1 MTTGQAPIRI
11 KTGNALDVE
20 DTTSNVA
27 INQAMMEALSAA
39 NIDGKDVYP
48 NYVGAQHLS
57 AADAII
63 HGAFKAGSMMIGA
76 GGVNISSAEDGETP
90 TTGLYMG
97 GSLFSLYKS
106 GVSQVTLDGQTGNAS
121 FKGTVYADAGSF
133 PGSLVTG
140 NISVA
145 SGGVTISNDGGASGI
160 YIGANQIY
168 CKAGGV
174 TKFLLNGAT
183 GEITAYKFTLVADS
197 ASQLNLGSG
206 THVFADS
213 IQVGGT
219 PGVTL
224 GTMKTGI
231 GTAQST
237 ADTAKST
244 ANTAKSTADSALSE
258 AQGRIKPGGGVTV
271 DGDKYITT
279 IDMSGGIVIKTGTST
294 AKTQMTSKGI
304 AIYNSDG
311 TCVVQ
316 ADHSNGVW
324 VNNASSTPGVTER
337 VSCAY
342 GGSEVGY
349 LAAYSGSL
357 RLISLKD
364 NPLWV
369 GGYGDLNL
377 MSNVGDVYL
386 FSGDSSKTLY
396 LGYSS
401 YPFGRISLN
410 GSVTVEV
417 GSAPTQGAASGLN
430 SGSLRLATGGSL
442 WLVDGSGKW
451 DRVRTKNY
459 NP

>member
-197 ASQLNLGSG
+197 ASKLNLGSG

-224 GTMKTGI
+224 GTMKDDI
-231 GTAQST
+231 SDA
-237 ADTAKST
+237 ADA
-244 ANTAKSTADSALSE
+244 AADAASDAATALSE

-271 DGDKYITT
+271 DGDKYITS
-279 IDMSGGIVIKTGTST
+279 IDMSSGIVIKTSTST
-294 AKTQMTSKGI
+294 ARTQMTSNGI
-304 AIYNSDG
+304 AIYNSSG
-311 TCVVQ
+311 TCAVQ
-316 ADHSNGVW
+316 ADHTNGVW
-324 VNNASSTPGVTER
+324 INNASDTPGTPERLSLAYDGTEKMWIAA
-337 VSCAY
+337 VGISSSFYENWIYSPSSDLYISAGEKLHLQGYDASDNSCVILR
-342 GGSEVGY
+342 GGPGIYWGSGTPSMS
-349 LAAYSGSL
+349 ADDGSL
-357 RLISLKD
+357 
-364 NPLWV
+364 
-369 GGYGDLNL
+369 
-377 MSNVGDVYL
+377 YL
-386 FSGDSSKTLY
+386 S
-396 LGYSS
+396 
-401 YPFGRISLN
+401 
-410 GSVTVEV
+410 
-417 GSAPTQGAASGLN
+417 
-430 SGSLRLATGGSL
+430 TGGSA
-442 WLVDGSGKW
+442 WLRTGSAWKRFWLDGSQTGK
-451 DRVRTKNY
+451 VSHTH
-459 NP
+459 

>member
-145 SGGVTISNDGGASGI
+145 SGGVTISNDGGSSGI

-168 CKAGGV
+168 CKASGV

-213 IQVGGT
+213 IQVGST
-219 PGVTL
+219 PGITF
-224 GTMKTGI
+224 GTMKGDI
-231 GTAQST
+231 SDA
-237 ADTAKST
+237 ADA
-244 ANTAKSTADSALSE
+244 AADAASDAATALSE

-271 DGDKYITT
+271 DGDKHITT
-279 IDMSGGIVIKTGTST
+279 IDMSGGIVIKTSTST
-294 AKTQMTSKGI
+294 ARVQMTSNGI
-304 AIYNSDG
+304 AIYNSSG
-311 TCVVQ
+311 TVVVQ
-316 ADHSNGVW
+316 ADHSNGLW
-324 VNNASSTPGVTER
+324 VNNDISDFPGVTER
-337 VSCAY
+337 VSLAY
-342 GGSEVGY
+342 GGYEVGSIAGANSTTVQFQQRGNGDT
-349 LAAYSGSL
+349 LSINFDLVELCPSITGAVV
-357 RLISLKD
+357 R
-364 NPLWV
+364 V
-369 GGYGDLNL
+369 GGYSELYAKHRTYDGSYKGDAT
-377 MSNVGDVYL
+377 
-386 FSGDSSKTLY
+386 FSFY
-396 LGYSS
+396 
-401 YPFGRISLN
+401 
-410 GSVTVEV
+410 
-417 GSAPTQGAASGLN
+417 AAS
-430 SGSLRLATGGSL
+430 SSGGSPT
-442 WLVDGSGKW
+442 VKHTVTFKDGLITSW
-451 DRVRTKNY
+451 AAS
-459 NP
+459 

>member
-1 MTTGQAPIRI
+1 M
-11 KTGNALDVE
+11 
-20 DTTSNVA
+20 
-27 INQAMMEALSAA
+27 
-39 NIDGKDVYP
+39 
-48 NYVGAQHLS
+48 
-57 AADAII
+57 
-63 HGAFKAGSMMIGA
+63 
-76 GGVNISSAEDGETP
+76 NISSAEDGETA

-213 IQVGGT
+213 IQVGST
-219 PGVTL
+219 PGITF

-271 DGDKYITT
+271 DVDKYITT

-294 AKTQMTSKGI
+294 AKTQMTSNGI
-304 AIYNSDG
+304 AIYNSSG
-311 TCVVQ
+311 TVVVQ
-316 ADHSNGVW
+316 ADHSNGLW
-324 VNNASSTPGVTER
+324 VNNDTSGSPGVTER
-337 VSCAY
+337 VSLAY
-342 GGSEVGY
+342 GGY
-349 LAAYSGSL
+349 
-357 RLISLKD
+357 
-364 NPLWV
+364 
-369 GGYGDLNL
+369 
-377 MSNVGDVYL
+377 
-386 FSGDSSKTLY
+386 
-396 LGYSS
+396 
-401 YPFGRISLN
+401 
-410 GSVTVEV
+410 EV
-417 GSAPTQGAASGLN
+417 GSIAGGNSTTVQFQQRGNGDTLSINFDLVELCPSISGVVRVGGDSELYAKHRTYDGSYKGDTTFSFYAAS
-430 SGSLRLATGGSL
+430 SSGGSPT
-442 WLVDGSGKW
+442 VKHTVTFKDGLITSW
-451 DRVRTKNY
+451 AAS
-459 NP
+459 

>member
-145 SGGVTISNDGGASGI
+145 SGGVTISNDGGSSGI

-168 CKAGGV
+168 CKASGV

-213 IQVGGT
+213 IQVGST
-219 PGVTL
+219 PGITL
-224 GTMKTGI
+224 GTMKDDI
-231 GTAQST
+231 SDA
-237 ADTAKST
+237 ADA
-244 ANTAKSTADSALSE
+244 AADAASDAATALSE

-271 DGDKYITT
+271 DGNKYITS
-279 IDMSGGIVIKTGTST
+279 IDMSSGIVIKTSTST
-294 AKTQMTSKGI
+294 ARTQITSNGI
-304 AIYNSDG
+304 AIYNSSG

-316 ADHSNGVW
+316 ADHSNGIW
-324 VNNASSTPGVTER
+324 VNNDTSGSPGVTER
-337 VSCAY
+337 VSLAY
-342 GGSEVGY
+342 DGY
-349 LAAYSGSL
+349 
-357 RLISLKD
+357 
-364 NPLWV
+364 
-369 GGYGDLNL
+369 
-377 MSNVGDVYL
+377 
-386 FSGDSSKTLY
+386 
-396 LGYSS
+396 
-401 YPFGRISLN
+401 
-410 GSVTVEV
+410 EV
-417 GSAPTQGAASGLN
+417 GSIAGGNSTTVQFQQRGNGDTLSINFDLVELCPSIPGVVRVGDYSELYAKHRTYDGSYKGDTTFSFYAAS
-430 SGSLRLATGGSL
+430 SSGGSPT
-442 WLVDGSGKW
+442 VKHTVTFKDGLITSW
-451 DRVRTKNY
+451 AAS
-459 NP
+459 

>member
-213 IQVGGT
+213 IQVGST
-219 PGVTL
+219 PGITF
-224 GTMKTGI
+224 GTMKGDI
-231 GTAQST
+231 SDA
-237 ADTAKST
+237 ADA
-244 ANTAKSTADSALSE
+244 AADAASDAATALSE
-258 AQGRIKPGGGVTV
+258 AKGRIKPGGGVTV
-271 DGDKYITT
+271 DGDKHITT
-279 IDMSGGIVIKTGTST
+279 IDMSGGIVIKTSTST
-294 AKTQMTSKGI
+294 ARVQMTSKGI
-304 AIYNSDG
+304 AIYNSSG
-311 TCVVQ
+311 TVVVQ
-316 ADHSNGVW
+316 ADHSNGLW
-324 VNNASSTPGVTER
+324 VNNDTSGSPGVTER
-337 VSCAY
+337 VSLAY
-342 GGSEVGY
+342 DGY
-349 LAAYSGSL
+349 
-357 RLISLKD
+357 
-364 NPLWV
+364 
-369 GGYGDLNL
+369 
-377 MSNVGDVYL
+377 
-386 FSGDSSKTLY
+386 
-396 LGYSS
+396 
-401 YPFGRISLN
+401 
-410 GSVTVEV
+410 EV
-417 GSAPTQGAASGLN
+417 GSIAGGNSTTVQFQQRGNGDTLSINFDLVELCPSISGVVRVGGDSKLYAKHRTYDGSYKGDTTFSFYAAS
-430 SGSLRLATGGSL
+430 SSGGSPT
-442 WLVDGSGKW
+442 VKHTVTFKDGLITSW
-451 DRVRTKNY
+451 AAS
-459 NP
+459 